1 MTDVLKLQFLNPQ
14 GQIPL
19 SSATNHLIDA
29 SNEAVA
35 WIGMANTINAITH
48 GGFRYGARGGTP
60 PTWRLSLQSI
70 DPATGFPSGTVLG
83 GGSPASVTFTPP
95 ADTSWDGTW
104 RKLAFANSYTPASR
118 EEIICLVI
126 EYSSG
131 TIDGTNNSSFT
142 RGLANHQVT
151 PSILPYHAIRT
162 SGTWAKSTAS
172 STYALYTAS
181 EAIGFPGTGNVN
193 TLTSV
198 SGRRLAMHF
207 TLPSG
212 VATSYTL
219 RGIHF
224 HGDMGDTAST
234 VTFGVWDSSNVQQA
248 ITGSID
254 TDGLGSANAGGL
266 RVFFAT
272 PPVLTPGTKYYI
284 GVQTASTN
292 AHSIAGIQLADADD
306 RKAYPLGE
314 NRGLAT
320 YDGTTW
326 TETNTVLP
334 IVDLILDDITAP
346 SGGGIVLTGAAGMRG
361 GING

>member
-1 MTDVLKLQFLNPQ
+1 MTDVLKLQFLSNQ
-14 GQIPL
+14 GQYPL
-19 SSATNHLIDA
+19 SSATNHLVDA
-29 SNEAVA
+29 SNEGIA

-60 PTWRLSLQSI
+60 PTFRLSLQSI
-70 DPATGFPSGTVLG
+70 DTATGFPSGTVLG
-83 GGSPASVTFTPP
+83 GGSPASVTFRPP
-95 ADTSWDGTW
+95 NDTSWDGTW
-104 RKLAFANSYTPASR
+104 RKLAFTNPYTPASR
-118 EEIICLVI
+118 EEIIALVV
-126 EYSSG
+126 EYDTVTADTISG
-131 TIDGTNNSSFT
+131 TDNSSFT

-172 STYALYTAS
+172 STFALYTAS
-181 EAIGFPGTGNVN
+181 EVIGFPSSGNVN
-193 TLTSV
+193 TSV
-198 SGRRLAMHF
+198 TGGSGRRGGMHF

-212 VATSYTL
+212 IATSYTL
-219 RGIHF
+219 RGLHF

-234 VTFGVWDSSNVQQA
+234 VLFGVWDSSNVEQA

-284 GVQTASTN
+284 GFQTASTN
-292 AHSIAGIQLADADD
+292 NHNVAGMQLAEADD
-306 RKAYPLGE
+306 RKAYPLGA

-320 YDGTTW
+320 YDGSTW

-334 IVDLILDDITAP
+334 MIDLILDDITAP
-346 SGGGIVLTGAAGMRG
+346 SGSGGIIVVGE
-361 GING
+361 